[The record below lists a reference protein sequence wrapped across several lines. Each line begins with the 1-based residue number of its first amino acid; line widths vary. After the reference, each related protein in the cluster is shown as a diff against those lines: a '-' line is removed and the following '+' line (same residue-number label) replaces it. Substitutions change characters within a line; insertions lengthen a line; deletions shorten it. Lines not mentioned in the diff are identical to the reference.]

1 MSKLGNYFKRQAARP
16 LRDLAF
22 DFFVVGGAIACGYFG
37 FIQQVMNM
45 FGKKKDAIYEAA
57 AEWAEQLNVEFKT
70 RVTTKQCVDAF
81 DIFRGQ
87 MNERYIDCFFK
98 NRAGGWRTCLD
109 IEDREA
115 LIKIIEERC

>member
-1 MSKLGNYFKRQAARP
+1 MFRKLKRDP
-16 LRDLAF
+16 
-22 DFFVVGGAIACGYFG
+22 
-37 FIQQVMNM
+37 
-45 FGKKKDAIYEAA
+45 IYEAA
-57 AEWAEQLNVEFKT
+57 GEWATQLNTEFHT
-70 RVTTKQCVDAF
+70 HVTAKQCVDAF
-81 DIFRGQ
+81 DIFSSQ

>member
-1 MSKLGNYFKRQAARP
+1 
-16 LRDLAF
+16 
-22 DFFVVGGAIACGYFG
+22 
-37 FIQQVMNM
+37 M

-57 AEWAEQLNVEFKT
+57 TEWATQLNAEFHT
-70 RVTTKQCVDAF
+70 RVTAKQCVDAF
-81 DIFRGQ
+81 DIFNSQ
-87 MNERYIDCFFK
+87 LDQRYIDCFFK